1 MTTYIIYN
9 SQFLAQM
16 VSFKYAK
23 NSKRTA
29 FKWSFIQNIAKTKS
43 CLILEYKADY
53 VDEITGET
61 IKADCPYNDFLKLA
75 KDFCAYTEVEIL
87 DETWNLEL

>member
-1 MTTYIIYN
+1 MTKYVIYN

-23 NSKRTA
+23 NSKKTA
-29 FKWSFIQNIAKTKS
+29 FKWRFIQNIAKTKS
-43 CLILEYKADY
+43 CLILEYKPDY
-53 VDEITGET
+53 VDITGET
-61 IKADCPYNDFLKLA
+61 ITAKCTYNDFIKLA